1 MVLHSGQMGNAASN
15 ATGVKEEMKRVVSGF
30 EDIVEKSRLATVLL
44 QNQEHYHYSESETVS
59 LMLPLRILHHRTFLI
74 L

>member
-44 QNQEHYHYSESETVS
+44 QNQEHYHYSES
-59 LMLPLRILHHRTFLI
+59 
-74 L
+74 

>member
-30 EDIVEKSRLATVLL
+30 EDIVEKLRLAIPTNITVKMWDL
-44 QNQEHYHYSESETVS
+44 E
-59 LMLPLRILHHRTFLI
+59 MLAPGFASRK
-74 L
+74 